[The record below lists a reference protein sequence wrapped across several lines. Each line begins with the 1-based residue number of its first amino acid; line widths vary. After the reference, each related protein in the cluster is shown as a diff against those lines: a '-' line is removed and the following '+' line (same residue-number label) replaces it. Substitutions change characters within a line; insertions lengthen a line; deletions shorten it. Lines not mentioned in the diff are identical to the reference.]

1 MIHSMSGGVLSDGEV
16 YTFVKVEIQGETHWY
31 LSREAG
37 AKEGGRAVVP
47 FGKADFPFEGTIV
60 KVEKTTL
67 QCAPVPAK
75 HLKEVLKLL

>member
-16 YTFVKVEIQGETHWY
+16 YTFLKVEIEKETHWY
-31 LSREAG
+31 FTREAG
-37 AKEGGRAVVP
+37 AKEGGRVVVP
-47 FGKADFPFEGTIV
+47 FGRADFPCEGTIV
-60 KVEKTTL
+60 KVERTTL